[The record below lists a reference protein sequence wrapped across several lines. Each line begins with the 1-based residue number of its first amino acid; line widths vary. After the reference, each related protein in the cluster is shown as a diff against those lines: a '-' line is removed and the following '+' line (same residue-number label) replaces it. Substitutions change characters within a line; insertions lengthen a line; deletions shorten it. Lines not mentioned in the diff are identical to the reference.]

1 MRGIKVKGHANLIR
15 SNTIPGLI
23 VSNNSEAAAA
33 ALRARQNQEAQN
45 ELVQEQAIQIT
56 QLQDQMRALMKHVG
70 VPDSLIPKET
80 EEEDNEH
87 E

>member
-1 MRGIKVKGHANLIR
+1 MRGIKVKGHANLVR
-15 SNTIPGLI
+15 SHAIPGLI

-56 QLQDQMRALMKHVG
+56 QLQDQMRALMEHVG

-80 EEEDNEH
+80 EEKDDEH
-87 E
+87 D